1 MELSEFRNDHDFWP
15 AHEFPAKTG
24 NTSSR
29 LIKSR
34 SLSVFSPK
42 RTIIECLW
50 DQIYQGCKSSA
61 RPGPA
66 EILGRSCPILFL
78 SVFLKGFLK
87 KIWTLLLT
95 HFKLSIVLSKSGGI
109 SAKSSRNIGK
119 KRPSPQK
126 FWAWTARPSPLEFAG
141 RNGPAQF
148 VKPEINNPEIYIIDL
163 TEFRNHHIFW
173 PVKNFLVN
181 LKILSRS

>member
-1 MELSEFRNDHDFWP
+1 MELSGFRNDHDFWP

-95 HFKLSIVLSKSGGI
+95 HFKLSIVLSK
-109 SAKSSRNIGK
+109 KWRNIGEIFAE
-119 KRPSPQK
+119 SWQK
-126 FWAWTARPSPLEFAG
+126 TARP
-141 RNGPAQF
+141 GP
-148 VKPEINNPEIYIIDL
+148 
-163 TEFRNHHIFW
+163 
-173 PVKNFLVN
+173 VN
-181 LKILSRS
+181 LHLRAGTDLSSLRFTTLIVYRHIKS